1 MTTLKLRE
9 WTTEPAVRLT
19 SEQRDVLRSVFAA
32 LVQPSPGHDDRYD
45 VTPTGIV
52 GAVQV
57 EGTTL
62 VVTPKL
68 PIHRVL
74 FMLGYVAEPGIRP
87 EDADLAVAPDLVSG
101 VTRLFTTLAQRALQ
115 RDVLHGYHSVDA
127 DLHTIRGRIDLAEQL
142 RRRPG
147 LDLPVAVRFQEH
159 DEDVLENQ
167 LLLAATTLLRQ
178 SGTRDAGAKRS
189 LHRLA
194 IALQDVSIV
203 RFPPPAVPAVV
214 WTRLNEGVHSVVELA
229 RLLLSMQSPDLV
241 GGATRTPGLTIDMAA
256 LFETFVRTAMREALG
271 ADVRRFPSGK
281 ECPPLHLD
289 VQRRVRLEPD
299 LSYWPARRCTF
310 VGDVKYKRDSGSGHN
325 ADLYQLLA
333 YATATGLPEAT
344 LMYALGASPP
354 RTHTVVGGGI
364 RLHVEHLDLTLP
376 PADLLDQIGD
386 LARRLCGSAVEPVG

>member
-194 IALQDVSIV
+194 IALQDVSLV
-203 RFPPPAVPAVV
+203 RFPPPAVP
-214 WTRLNEGVHSVVELA
+214 
-229 RLLLSMQSPDLV
+229 
-241 GGATRTPGLTIDMAA
+241 
-256 LFETFVRTAMREALG
+256 
-271 ADVRRFPSGK
+271 
-281 ECPPLHLD
+281 
-289 VQRRVRLEPD
+289 
-299 LSYWPARRCTF
+299 
-310 VGDVKYKRDSGSGHN
+310 
-325 ADLYQLLA
+325 
-333 YATATGLPEAT
+333 
-344 LMYALGASPP
+344 
-354 RTHTVVGGGI
+354 
-364 RLHVEHLDLTLP
+364 
-376 PADLLDQIGD
+376 
-386 LARRLCGSAVEPVG
+386 